1 MGLLLLALGRSS
13 LYDRKQHFEVIFW
26 LIQNCKGCVVTLNS
40 DSRSKVKVKADLYKI
55 FVMTVFFLPLAQSG
69 SNFTKR
75 VPVGKGVQ

>member
-26 LIQNCKGCVVTLNS
+26 LIQNCKGCAVTLNL
-40 DSRSKVKVKADLYKI
+40 DSRSGVKVKADQYTI
-55 FVMTVFFLPLAQSG
+55 FVMTVFFFPLAQSG
-69 SNFTKR
+69 SDFTKR